1 MHTTVTE
8 PPPERPELPEG
19 VDPEPRWPAWYALAG
34 FGVGLVATFVATLM
48 QSLAFVGSA
57 VLFASFTAK
66 PEARH
71 FGLRRAPFWPTVG
84 WAALGLAS
92 FYAFSGVYA
101 LTVDPDTEQTIT
113 QQLGADEGTLGMV
126 VAGFMVI

>member
-19 VDPEPRWPAWYALAG
+19 VDPDPRWPAWYALAG
-34 FGVGLVATFVATLM
+34 FGVGLVATFIAVGLVAAATGTTSGEDNATFTIVATLM

-84 WAALGLAS
+84 WAALGLVG
-92 FYAFSGVYA
+92 FYVFSAVYA
-101 LTVDPDTEQTIT
+101 LT
-113 QQLGADEGTLGMV
+113 
-126 VAGFMVI
+126 